1 MAENTRTSA
10 RDFMSEV
17 VEQVK
22 KVTWPDRA
30 QLQNSTGIIVVF
42 ILAVAGLIWLL
53 DACSAVVASDTGPVH
68 IARALETPVVGLY
81 GHTNPWRVGP
91 YRAYEDL
98 WVDAYTDGAPDPS
111 NAEPKLDRM
120 ERITSQMVIERLD
133 RALHG

>member
-42 ILAVAGLIWLL
+42 MLAVALLIWGL
-53 DACSAVVASDTGPVH
+53 DFVVRTGLSV
-68 IARALETPVVGLY
+68 IQSLFGVG
-81 GHTNPWRVGP
+81 
-91 YRAYEDL
+91 
-98 WVDAYTDGAPDPS
+98 
-111 NAEPKLDRM
+111 
-120 ERITSQMVIERLD
+120 
-133 RALHG
+133 